1 MASTKKPALV
11 PNATVDLTA
20 LHMYNTTNFVEYKKL
35 EAPGLKPRA
44 SSSETQAS
52 SFKPQAS
59 STKRVERQAASVKP
73 RAASVKHQAAS
84 HKLLDLRSSIKFV
97 EARCE

>member
-52 SFKPQAS
+52 SEPSIKHQASRASSSKRQAPSSKRQAS
-59 STKRVERQAASVKP
+59 SREPQAP
-73 RAASVKHQAAS
+73 RSEILYKVC
-84 HKLLDLRSSIKFV
+84 RG
-97 EARCE
+97 

>member
-52 SFKPQAS
+52 SRKHQAPSESSVKQQAS
-59 STKRVERQAASVKP
+59 SPEQQASSIKP
-73 RAASVKHQAAS
+73 RATS
-84 HKLLDLRSSIKFV
+84 SSI
-97 EARCE
+97 